1 MGLNCRI
8 FKDREGS
15 ITGVV
20 APNGKE
26 SKLFDEAFKITG
38 SKEKA
43 VEVWAT
49 AYTPGFVRY
58 YGNWTNRATRSAF
71 SLDENG
77 EPRIDD
83 VLAYFRKNTYM
94 IGEMTRKD
102 LLDAR
107 EFMRNTGSKNFTE
120 VASSVRSSMIVN
132 GIVTVNE
139 GTLKRSGLYTDEEI
153 SDILSTSGAAE
164 ELADK
169 FDTLL
174 STEAEVSDPES
185 SFYMERNG
193 NYTSVIPGDI
203 YTGRKTSFY
212 KNETEDLDEL
222 DMAIRERAAG
232 IENRAEFDN
241 AILSLSDR
249 YPNFVNRYREN
260 TDVAFRI
267 YMEYSGV
274 SRVERVV
281 VAPGGVRRVS
291 QFTLPKLVMFS
302 RGNDRMLPS
311 IRGRISRLLSFD
323 NFRSSDARSELKR
336 IERDA
341 LFFGMDLI
349 GLRQAYESGKVSD
362 EAMQELLM
370 TLDLYLSDMSRGG
383 NSYTGDM
390 AATIRRVFGSDSSD
404 VVRRLPPGLESR
416 DVVYLEQDVPAKEAF
431 EKYGLLKVGDHL
443 YMVSTNRESLED
455 LYDSVPEIIK
465 LRPGKTPSS
474 AFPKGVFENGSIN
487 YGRLHEANTEEV
499 RELLR
504 NYVRSVSDSENTERM
519 ILTRIAFGLDPV
531 VETRTQ
537 DTIEDA
543 MNRYMNR
550 RRVSS
555 EEKRSIVDRLYNI
568 YLREKEQNSEMYRR
582 ALKYFKFTPDG
593 NILID
598 TNNTDV
604 LTDMGI
610 ALTGEARSLFGEYT
624 DMTMDPISYAIWGR
638 RGLENRFVG
647 DDVMYEFYK
656 SHPEEL
662 REVKRANVR
671 QDEDGGFFVEGMYD
685 RFAKINGEVMMKITE
700 GNTGSVYK
708 LFEGTASETLYEST
722 QVSKESPSRMSTTHE
737 NLINDALPV
746 KGEEIDR
753 LSNKLECR

>member
-15 ITGVV
+15 ITGVM

-26 SKLFDEAFKITG
+26 SKLFGEAFKITG
-38 SKEKA
+38 NKEKA

-58 YGNWTNRATRSAF
+58 YGNWTNKATRSAF

-107 EFMRNTGSKNFTE
+107 EFMRNTGSRSFTE
-120 VASSVRSSMIVN
+120 VASAVRSSMIVN

-153 SDILSTSGAAE
+153 SDILLTPGATE
-164 ELADK
+164 ELADR
-169 FDTLL
+169 FDALL
-174 STEAEVSDPES
+174 STEAEVSGEDS
-185 SFYMERNG
+185 SYMERNG
-193 NYTSVIPGDI
+193 NFTPVIPGDI
-203 YTGRKTSFY
+203 RTGRKTPFY
-212 KNETEDLDEL
+212 KNETEDRDEL

-241 AILSLSDR
+241 AILSLADK

-260 TDVAFRI
+260 IDVAFRI
-267 YMEYSGV
+267 HKEYSV
-274 SRVERVV
+274 ANRVGRVV

-291 QFTLPKLVMFS
+291 QFTLPKLVMFA
-302 RGNDRMLPS
+302 RQNDKMLPS
-311 IRGRISRLLSFD
+311 IRSRISRLLSMD

-349 GLRQAYESGKVSD
+349 GLRRAYESGKVSD

-370 TLDLYLSDMSRGG
+370 TLDLYLSDMIRGG
-383 NSYTGDM
+383 SEYTGDM
-390 AATIRRVFGSDSSD
+390 AAAIRRIFGSESAD
-404 VVRRLPPGLESR
+404 VIRRLPPGLESR
-416 DVVYLEQDVPAKEAF
+416 DVVYLEQDISAKEAF

-455 LYDSVPEIIK
+455 LYDSVPEIMK
-465 LRPGKTPSS
+465 LRPGRTPSS

-487 YGRLHEANTEEV
+487 YGRLRSASTEEV
-499 RELLR
+499 RGSLR

-550 RRVSS
+550 KRYSP
-555 EEKRSIVDRLYNI
+555 EEKRNVVERLYDI

-598 TNNTDV
+598 TSNTDV

-638 RGLENRFVG
+638 RGSENRFVG

-662 REVKRANVR
+662 QDVKRANVR
-671 QDEDGGFFVEGMYD
+671 QDEDGNFFVEGMYD
-685 RFAKINGEVMMKITE
+685 RFAKINGEVMMKVTE

-708 LFEGTASETLYEST
+708 LLEGTASEILYEST
-722 QVSKESPSRMSTTHE
+722 QVSKESPSRMNTTGE